1 MRTDKIRLQDILDA
15 IHQIEIYTKD
25 GKAIFYKSKLL
36 QSGVLYQLI
45 IIGEAVGDIDISL
58 RNKYPSIPWKKVI
71 GMRSILA
78 HQYFR
83 IDLDVVWSTV
93 TEHLPPLKETVQKI
107 LLSLLEDEN
116 L

>member
-1 MRTDKIRLQDILDA
+1 MREDKIRLQDILDA
-15 IHQIEIYTKD
+15 IEQIETYIKE
-25 GKAIFYKSKLL
+25 GKETFYHSKLL

-45 IIGEAVGDIDISL
+45 IIGEAAGDIDISF
-58 RNKYPSIPWKKVI
+58 RNQYPNIPWKKII

-93 TEHLPPLKETVQKI
+93 SEHLPSLKKTVQEM
-107 LLSLLEDEN
+107 LGDLS
-116 L
+116 